1 MSLHLIYPWIPP
13 PPPSNL
19 GKHFRLL
26 ANPTPTHAQLAKSM
40 HAPLLPTNLRPPEV
54 LPVNHHAIL
63 LHVRK
68 DASKVDPVLLVEF
81 VQRVVP
87 AHG

>member
-1 MSLHLIYPWIPP
+1 
-13 PPPSNL
+13 
-19 GKHFRLL
+19 
-26 ANPTPTHAQLAKSM
+26 M